1 MNKHL
6 IVTMRFIALLSL
18 SLAIALIT
26 KFTLTASASRWSW
39 RLNQVETA
47 LAISAAFAATA
58 YILYQTFVHWIEPRI
73 PTANQPAGDT
83 PAETTNGN
91 SQDHSEFG
99 RYNPLH
105 AALGGIWGT
114 FYSILGVFASLS
126 VGYLIA
132 EHDYW
137 SIAYTLVGSGV
148 GGIGMVFVGS
158 LAPIMIPALAYT
170 VIRCVIMD
178 RDQLLCFTHL
188 TLLQSFNCALS
199 SHREINVGVIGF
211 ALLVF
216 VFDSY
221 IVWSLRKA
229 ALGGGELPVGF
240 IRRTN
245 GLISLFALFM
255 IGYVVS
261 AAMRANYN
269 GIFDES
275 HSQAT
280 RLAAITVITL
290 PCAIL
295 LCFAAI
301 DTMRSFKKA
310 PSEQK

>member
-1 MNKHL
+1 MSKRF
-6 IVTMRFIALLSL
+6 IVTIRLAVVLGL

-39 RLNQVETA
+39 RLNQVEIA

-58 YILYQTFVHWIEPRI
+58 YILYQIFVHWIEPRI
-73 PTANQPAGDT
+73 PTVNQPAEDT
-83 PAETTNGN
+83 PGETTNHN
-91 SQDHSEFG
+91 SPDHSEFG

-126 VGYLIA
+126 IGYLIA

-137 SIAYTLVGSGV
+137 SISYTLVGSGV
-148 GGIGMVFVGS
+148 GGIGMVLVGS

-178 RDQLLCFTHL
+178 RDQLVCFTHL

-199 SHREINVGVIGF
+199 SHREINVVVIGF

-216 VFDSY
+216 IFDSY

-229 ALGGGELPVGF
+229 ALGDSELPVGF
-240 IRRTN
+240 IRHTN

-255 IGYVVS
+255 IGYVVTS
-261 AAMRANYN
+261 AMRSNSN

-301 DTMRSFKKA
+301 DTLRTFKKKS
-310 PSEQK
+310 PDEE

>member
-1 MNKHL
+1 MNKRL
-6 IVTMRFIALLSL
+6 IIWTRFVVVIGL
-18 SLAIALIT
+18 SLAIALIAM
-26 KFTLTASASRWSW
+26 FTLGACEKLWGW
-39 RLNQVETA
+39 RLNQGEIA
-47 LAISAAFAATA
+47 LAFAVAFAATA
-58 YILYQTFVHWIEPRI
+58 YVLYQIFVHWIEPRFL
-73 PTANQPAGDT
+73 TVNQGEAVT
-83 PAETTNGN
+83 PAETTNRD
-91 SQDHSEFG
+91 DHEQSEFG

-126 VGYLIA
+126 IGYLIA

-137 SIAYTLVGSGV
+137 SISYTLVGSGV
-148 GGIGMVFVGS
+148 GGIGMVLVGS

-178 RDQLLCFTHL
+178 RDQLVCFTHL

-199 SHREINVGVIGF
+199 SHHEINVVVIGF

-229 ALGGGELPVGF
+229 ALAGNVFPVGF
-240 IRRTN
+240 IRATN
-245 GLISLFALFM
+245 GLISLFAIFM
-255 IGYVVS
+255 IGYVATS
-261 AAMRANYN
+261 AMRANSN
-269 GIFDES
+269 GIFEGS
-275 HSQAT
+275 HTQQK
-280 RLAAITVITL
+280 RLAVLAVITL

-301 DTMRSFKKA
+301 DTLRTFKKP
-310 PSEQK
+310 PSDGA